1 MPETLV
7 PIRNALAEAYM
18 GDTKLALPL
27 FGSPATFDQRV
38 IEMLMGLG
46 QHVDVPASES
56 ITTEEI
62 RLLLRLLGASHVD
75 RVSGLNSLI
84 ALKNKVAILESY
96 SVQKRIPLTG
106 PNSLKLFGAISSD
119 SSTEPSF
126 SHGFVFYSNNNLAGI
141 SAHFAIQQSELIS
154 SARPVEFRLDDPEFG
169 LWAALLSSPSAPMP
183 QRIPVSLSSTMG
195 KRYEITLD
203 PPELF
208 GDNASMGLVSID
220 DNGSFQILTYANLSS
235 LFSASSLLEFRINFI
250 SPFSA

>member
-7 PIRNALAEAYM
+7 PLRNALAEAYM
-18 GDTKLALPL
+18 GDTKLARPL

-38 IEMLMGLG
+38 IEMLTGLG

-84 ALKNKVAILESY
+84 ALKGRVSTLESY
-96 SVQKRIPLTG
+96 SSQKRIPLTG
-106 PNSLKLFGAISSD
+106 PNSLKLFGAISSG

-141 SAHFAIQQSELIS
+141 SAHFAIQQSELVS
-154 SARPVEFRLDDPEFG
+154 SGRPVEFRLDDPEFG
-169 LWAALLSSPSAPMP
+169 LWAALLSSPSAPLP
-183 QRIPVSLSSTMG
+183 QRIPVSLSSTAG

-208 GDNASMGLVSID
+208 GDNATMGLVSIG
-220 DNGSFQILTYANLSS
+220 DNGALQVLTYANLLS
-235 LFSASSLLEFRINFI
+235 LFSASTLLEFRINFI